1 MKNIGYYSKVF
12 KRLIKMKWNKI
23 KIRGKDPSLIVC
35 EKSLERKNY
44 FLLSSLILAFL
55 PLSALR

>member
-23 KIRGKDPSLIVC
+23 KTRGKDPSLIVC